1 MIQMQWQMA
10 CSDRAWCDF
19 VSFDP
24 RVPEDYQLFIQRVE
38 RNSEQIA
45 ELEAEVGR
53 FLAEVEAKLDALE
66 DLHSR
71 YGGAPDLSGHRP
83 ASFSQNQ

>member
-1 MIQMQWQMA
+1 M
-10 CSDRAWCDF
+10 
-19 VSFDP
+19 
-24 RVPEDYQLFIQRVE
+24 PEDYQLFIQPVE

-66 DLHSR
+66 DLQSR

-83 ASFSQNQ
+83 ASFSPNQ